1 VSRAPRVTVVGGGI
15 AGLAAALRLAQRGY
29 PVKLYERSARLG
41 GNLSSRPTDGAQL
54 DIYPHMYLNWY
65 HNFWALLADA
75 TGDPPR
81 SGFKPCTT
89 VWQLRQ
95 GEYPHFR
102 AFTDAYS
109 ARNPRHVMANI
120 VSGVAPPADMLVF
133 GYANVDLLAE
143 RFRSTVEVNEVSVS
157 AFLRS
162 RPYMTERAAAAY
174 DDFITMVWSL
184 PSYLTSASDYQE
196 YLGYCLA
203 DPTPAFW
210 LPRGSA
216 EERVIRPLRH
226 ALVQAKVKIE
236 TGVEAV
242 GVSCRD
248 GRARRLMLRRVR
260 FDEDQGKF
268 VPRAA
273 KPWSEP
279 VEELVLG
286 VTAPELS
293 RLVRKEAEGEPD
305 GAPIVEFMPRTSQLS
320 RLEALPIPILHLYFK
335 LRLPGVPADPVGL
348 FESPLALA
356 FTDISQTWTGMG
368 EKTVLALSASDP
380 NGLPRTGWEDDAM
393 TMLRETARYLDFDA
407 GGGWGQSKAIDWNRT
422 RYDANDDAKLFVNEI
437 GTNSWRPGVR
447 CPELPNLSFVGDF
460 CHSAIGMTT
469 IESAAISGVE
479 AASEIVER
487 NRIGDPVEV
496 REPKS
501 MPGEFYAWLRAVWAP
516 YVAGAKLWSGGA
528 DRMRD
533 VRGRLGAQLR

>member
-1 VSRAPRVTVVGGGI
+1 VSRPPRVTVVGAGI

-29 PVKLYERSARLG
+29 PVNVYERSERLG
-41 GNLSSRPTDGAQL
+41 GNLSSRPADGGQL

-75 TGDPPR
+75 TGNPPR
-81 SGFKPCTT
+81 SGFKSYST
-89 VWQLRQ
+89 VFQLCP

-102 AFTDAYS
+102 ALTDAYS
-109 ARNPRHVMANI
+109 AWNPRHVMANI
-120 VSGVAPPADMLVF
+120 VSGVAPPADMLVY

-162 RPYMTERAAAAY
+162 RPYMTDRAAAAY

-216 EERVIRPLRH
+216 EEQVIRPLRD
-226 ALVQAKVKIE
+226 ALARADAEIV

-242 GVSCRD
+242 GVSCGE
-248 GRARRLMLRRVR
+248 GRAKRVRLRRVR
-260 FDEDQGKF
+260 FNGREF
-268 VPRAA
+268 VGDGEE
-273 KPWSEP
+273 WSEE
-279 VEELVLG
+279 VEELVLA

-293 RLVRKEAEGEPD
+293 RLVRT
-305 GAPIVEFMPRTSQLS
+305 GAPEDPIVEFMPRTSQLS
-320 RLEALPIPILHLYFK
+320 RLEALPIPILHLHFNR
-335 LRLPGVPADPVGL
+335 RLPHVPGEPVGL

-368 EKTVLALSASDP
+368 EETVLALSASDP
-380 NGLPRTGWEDDAM
+380 NGLPGTSWEDNAM
-393 TMLRETARYLDFDA
+393 AMLRELAGYLDFDP
-407 GGGWGQSKAIDWNRT
+407 GDGWGAAKAIDWERT
-422 RYDANDDAKLFVNEI
+422 SYNANTDAQLFVNEI

-447 CPELPNLSFVGDF
+447 CEELPNLSFVGDF

-479 AASEIVER
+479 AAAEIVER

-496 REPKS
+496 REPRS
-501 MPGEFYAWLRAVWAP
+501 VPPELYACLRLAWAP
-516 YVAGAKLWSGGA
+516 YVAGAKMWSSGS
-528 DRMRD
+528 DRLRD
-533 VRGRLGAQLR
+533 LRGRLGTLLR